1 MRPVHHIA
9 STTALLALC
18 ASAHAGSLTVY
29 SALESD
35 EIATY
40 MEGAK
45 QALPGVDIHVLRL
58 SSGDLAARLLAES
71 AEPRNDVVW
80 GMAATDLLDPR
91 IAALLQPVHS
101 PAIDAL
107 PARFRGAD
115 GRWFAPTG
123 YMAALCV
130 NREALAEH
138 GLPMPRTWRDL
149 ASPRYRGQIAMP
161 DPASSGTGYMVLS
174 SLSDAGRDSKGMQ
187 LVTDI
192 AANLGQVTLS
202 GSAPCKLAR
211 IGEFPIG
218 VSFAFS
224 AMQSIRQGYP
234 ITMVLPADGTGYE
247 LEGSALMKGATNV
260 ADAKRFLDWTASP
273 AAAALY
279 RGYKEIVAAPGSMPT
294 EEQQRAGLPANVVA
308 TLPARDFEAAARERA
323 ALIARFK
330 HLTR

>member
-1 MRPVHHIA
+1 MRPSCYIA
-9 STTALLALC
+9 SVAALLAVC
-18 ASAHAGSLTVY
+18 VSARAGTLTVY

-40 MEGAK
+40 LDGAK
-45 QALPGVDIHVLRL
+45 KALPDVDIHVLRL

-71 AEPRNDVVW
+71 SEPRNDVVW

-107 PARFRGAD
+107 PARFRGKD

-138 GLPMPRTWRDL
+138 GLPMPRTWHDL
-149 ASPRYRGQIAMP
+149 TSPAYRGQIAMP

-174 SLSDAGRDSKGMQ
+174 SLSDAGRDPNGMR
-187 LVTDI
+187 LVTEI

-234 ITMVLPADGTGYE
+234 VTMVLPSDGTGYE
-247 LEGSALMKGATNV
+247 LEGSGLMKAAANTS
-260 ADAKRFLDWTASP
+260 DAQRFLDWTASP

-279 RGYKEIVAAPGSMPT
+279 RGYKEIVAAPGSKPT
-294 EEQQRAGLPANVVA
+294 EEQQHAGLPANVVA
-308 TLPARDFEAAARERA
+308 TLPARDFDAAARERA

-330 HLTR
+330 QLTR

>member
-1 MRPVHHIA
+1 MRPVRHIA
-9 STTALLALC
+9 SSIALLAVC
-18 ASAHAGSLTVY
+18 ASAHAGELTVY

-35 EIATY
+35 EIAAY
-40 MEGAK
+40 LDAAR

-58 SSGDLAARLLAES
+58 SSGDLAARLLAEA

-101 PAIDAL
+101 AAIDAL
-107 PARFRGAD
+107 PARFRGTD

-149 ASPRYRGQIAMP
+149 ASPMYRGQLAMP

-174 SLSDAGRDSKGMQ
+174 SLSDAGRDTTGMA

-192 AANLGQVTLS
+192 AANIGQVTLS

-224 AMQSIRQGYP
+224 AMQAIREGYP
-234 ITMVLPADGTGYE
+234 VTMVLPADGTGYE
-247 LEGSALMKGATNV
+247 LEGSGLMKGATNPT
-260 ADAKRFLDWTASP
+260 DAKRFLDWTASP
-273 AAAALY
+273 AAASLY
-279 RGYKEIVAAPGSMPT
+279 RGYKEIVAAPGVVPT
-294 EEQQRAGLPANVVA
+294 AEQQRAGLPANVVG
-308 TLPARDFEAAARERA
+308 TLPARDFEAAARGRA
-323 ALIARFK
+323 ALIALYKR
-330 HLTR
+330 LTR

>member
-1 MRPVHHIA
+1 MRPYHHIA
-9 STTALLALC
+9 SCIVLLAVC
-18 ASAHAGSLTVY
+18 PAAWAGSLTVY

-40 MEGAK
+40 LQGAK

-91 IAALLQPVHS
+91 IAALLQPIHS

-107 PARFRGAD
+107 PARFRGRD
-115 GRWFAPTG
+115 GLWFAPTG
-123 YMAALCV
+123 FMAALCV

-138 GLPMPRTWRDL
+138 HLPMPRTWQDL
-149 ASPRYRGQIAMP
+149 TSPMYRGQIAMP

-174 SLSDAGRDSKGMQ
+174 SLSDAGRDAQGMQ
-187 LVTDI
+187 RVTAI
-192 AANLGQVTLS
+192 AANIGQVTLS

-234 ITMVLPADGTGYE
+234 VTMVLPTDGTGYE

-260 ADAKRFLDWTASP
+260 EDAKRFLDWTASP
-273 AAAALY
+273 SAAALY

-294 EEQQRAGLPANVVA
+294 AEQQRAGLPADVVA

>member
-1 MRPVHHIA
+1 MRPVHAIA
-9 STTALLALC
+9 SVTALLALC
-18 ASAHAGSLTVY
+18 TAAHAGTLTVY

-40 MEGAK
+40 LAGAK
-45 QALPGVDIHVLRL
+45 QALPDVDVHVLRL

-91 IAALLQPVHS
+91 IAALLQPVHTT
-101 PAIDAL
+101 AIDAL
-107 PARFRGAD
+107 PARFRGND

-149 ASPRYRGQIAMP
+149 ASPKYRGQLAMP

-174 SLSDAGRDSKGMQ
+174 SLSDAGRDAKGMQ
-187 LVTDI
+187 LMTDI
-192 AANLGQVTLS
+192 AANIGQVTLS

-218 VSFAFS
+218 ISFAFS
-224 AMQSIRQGYP
+224 AMQSIHQGYP
-234 ITMVLPADGTGYE
+234 VTMVLPADGTGYE
-247 LEGSALMKGATNV
+247 LEGSALMKGAANV
-260 ADAKRFLDWTASP
+260 GDAKRFLDWTASP

-279 RGYKEIVAAPGSMPT
+279 RGYKEIVAAPGSTPT
-294 EEQQRAGLPANVVA
+294 DEQRRAGLPANVVDH
-308 TLPARDFEAAARERA
+308 LPARDFEAAARERA